1 MIGPCVATAQFTPII
16 RFASLPAEVKK
27 EISVSGIPESA
38 WSVAIIPLPPVVVM
52 GPVLNGLG
60 LNPETPVN
68 PASVMKLV
76 TTRAALGL
84 LGPQF
89 RHQTRIATT
98 GRLEAGVLRGD
109 LFFQGGGDPKL
120 VVEDLDEI
128 AKRLKS
134 MGIERIEGNLVV
146 DGTRFDEPE
155 IDPGQF
161 DGRPFSTYNVGPHA
175 AMVNFK
181 SVKVSVWPEAGKRVR
196 VMTEPRFR
204 DQELLQ
210 KIQLIDGGCN
220 KNRVSARMEQPTKG
234 AEPKLLVSGVI
245 GKQCNGVDFYVSV
258 MDHARFAMTAFRAA
272 WEATGGV
279 MKVKLQ
285 TGITPENA
293 RTLVQWESPRPLI
306 ELVADINKL
315 SNNPMTR
322 QLFLTLSAGEGRPAT
337 RQESR
342 LAVKAYLASRG
353 LVFPELVIDNGSGL
367 SREERISAKSLA
379 RLLADGLIGPDAQ
392 TWVETLPA
400 VGIEGTVR
408 NRMRN
413 SVLEGRAWLKT
424 GTLDDVR
431 ALAGYIRS
439 AEGRWVVFV
448 AVVNDPQAA
457 KAKPAM
463 DSLVKWAY
471 TYH

>member
-1 MIGPCVATAQFTPII
+1 M
-16 RFASLPAEVKK
+16 ED
-27 EISVSGIPESA
+27 
-38 WSVAIIPLPPVVVM
+38 
-52 GPVLNGLG
+52 
-60 LNPETPVN
+60 
-68 PASVMKLV
+68 LV
-76 TTRAALGL
+76 E
-84 LGPQF
+84 
-89 RHQTRIATT
+89 IAT
-98 GRLEAGVLRGD
+98 
-109 LFFQGGGDPKL
+109 
-120 VVEDLDEI
+120 
-128 AKRLKS
+128 RLKS
-134 MGIERIEGNLVV
+134 MGVERIEGTLVV
-146 DGTRFDEPE
+146 DGSRFNEPE
-155 IDPGQF
+155 VDPGLF

-181 SVKVSVWPEAGKRVR
+181 SVKVSVWSEGGRRVR
-196 VMTEPRFR
+196 VVTEPRLR
-204 DQELLQ
+204 EQEVHQ
-210 KIQLIDGGCN
+210 KIQLVDGGCARS
-220 KNRVSARMEQPTKG
+220 RVSARMDAAEKG
-234 AEPKLLVSGVI
+234 AEPKLFVSGVM

-272 WEATGGV
+272 WEGVGGV

-285 TGITPENA
+285 TGTTPDHA

-322 QLFLTLSAGEGRPAT
+322 QLFLNLSAAEGRPAT

-342 LAVKAYLASRG
+342 LAVKAFLASRG
-353 LVFPELVIDNGSGL
+353 LVFPELVMDNGSGL
-367 SREERISAKSLA
+367 SREERISARSLA
-379 RLLADGLIGPDAQ
+379 RLLADALVGPDAQ
-392 TWVETLPA
+392 SWVETLPA

-408 NRMRN
+408 HRMRN

-448 AVVNDPQAA
+448 AVVNDPQAG
-457 KAKPAM
+457 KSKQAM
-463 DSLVKWAY
+463 DSLIKWAY